1 MTMKKRALVTGGAG
15 FLGSHLCDALL
26 GEGYSVVVADN
37 LLTGRPAN
45 FEHLRNDS
53 RFEFQNIDINKPF
66 DCGPVDYVFHFACPA
81 SPVDYTVHGVETLQ
95 VGSLGTFHAL
105 DVARKYGAKYLVSS
119 TSECYG
125 DPLEHPQ
132 KETYWGHVNP
142 IGPRSVYDEAKRFTE
157 ATTMAYHRY
166 YKVDTRIV
174 RIFNT
179 YGPRMQLNDGRVVP
193 NFMKQALRGEELTV
207 YGDGSQTRSFCYVS
221 DEVDGF
227 IRLSKSDE
235 HLPVNI
241 GNPSEFTILE
251 CAQKVLQVTGSKSKI
266 RNEPLPPDDPKQ
278 RRPDITKAKTLLGWE
293 PKIDLETGLKMS
305 LDYFKKASAEDQAK
319 AKQPALG

>member
-1 MTMKKRALVTGGAG
+1 MTSRRALVTGGAG

-26 GEGYSVVVADN
+26 AEDWNVVVVDN
-37 LLTGRPAN
+37 LLTGRRAN
-45 FEHLRNDS
+45 LAHLS
-53 RFEFQNIDINKPF
+53 HEPRFEFVEKDICEPF
-66 DCGPVDYVFHFACPA
+66 DVGKVDYVFHFASPA
-81 SPVDYTVHGVETLQ
+81 SPVDYHTHGIATLK
-95 VGSLGTFHAL
+95 VGSLGTFNAL
-105 DVARKYGAKYLVSS
+105 EVARKYNAKYFVSS

-157 ATTMAYHRY
+157 AATVAYRRY
-166 YKVDTRIV
+166 HNVDTHIV

-193 NFMKQALRGEELTV
+193 NFMKQAIRGEDLTV
-207 YGDGSQTRSFCYVS
+207 YGNGDQTRSFCYVS

-227 IRLSKSDE
+227 LRLAKSDE

-251 CAQKVLQVTGSKSKI
+251 CANLILKVTGSKSHI
-266 RNEPLPPDDPKQ
+266 RYEPLPQDDPKQ
-278 RRPDITKAKTLLGWE
+278 RRPDISKARALLGWE
-293 PKIDLETGLKMS
+293 PKIDLETGLRLS
-305 LDYFKKASAEDQAK
+305 LDYFKKAVAEDSAVK
-319 AKQPALG
+319 

>member
-1 MTMKKRALVTGGAG
+1 MSPQRALVTGGAG

-26 GEGYSVVVADN
+26 GEGWQVLAVDN
-37 LLTGRPAN
+37 LLTGNRSN
-45 FEHLRNDS
+45 LEHLRNDA
-53 RFEFQNIDINKPF
+53 RFEFVEQDICQRF
-66 DCGPVDYVFHFACPA
+66 DPKHVDYVFHFASPA
-81 SPVDYTVHGVETLQ
+81 SPVDYTTHGIETLQ

-105 DVARKYGAKYLVSS
+105 EIAKKYGAKYLVSS

-132 KETYWGHVNP
+132 KETYWGNVNS

-157 ATTMAYHRY
+157 AATMAYHRY
-166 YKVDTRIV
+166 HKVDTRIA

-193 NFMKQALRGEELTV
+193 NFMKQAMRGEALTV

-221 DEVDGF
+221 DEIDGF
-227 IRLSKSDE
+227 IRLSKSAE

-241 GNPSEFTILE
+241 GNPNEFTILE
-251 CAQKVLQVTGSKSKI
+251 CAKRVIEVTGSKSQI
-266 RNEPLPPDDPKQ
+266 SYAPLPQDDPKQ
-278 RRPDITKAKTLLGWE
+278 RRPDITKARTLLGWE
-293 PKIDLETGLKMS
+293 PKVQLESGLRMS
-305 LDYFKKASAEDQAK
+305 LEYFRKALAREA
-319 AKQPALG
+319 A

>member
-1 MTMKKRALVTGGAG
+1 MRPQRALVTGGAG

-26 GEGYSVVVADN
+26 GEGWSVVVVDN
-37 LLTGRPAN
+37 LLTGRRAN
-45 FEHLRNDS
+45 LDHLRNDS
-53 RFEFQNIDINKPF
+53 RFDLIEKDICEPF
-66 DCGPVDYVFHFACPA
+66 DVGKVNYVFHFASPA
-81 SPVDYTVHGVETLQ
+81 SPVDYSIHGIPTLK
-95 VGSLGTFHAL
+95 VGSLGTFHTL
-105 DVARKYGAKYLVSS
+105 DVAHKYGAKYLVSS

-157 ATTMAYHRY
+157 AVTMAYHRY
-166 YKVDTRIV
+166 YNVDTRIA

-193 NFMKQALRGEELTV
+193 NFMKQALRGEDLTV

-221 DEVDGF
+221 DEIDGF
-227 IRLSKSDE
+227 IRLSKSSE

-241 GNPSEFTILE
+241 GNPTEFTILE
-251 CAQKVLQVTGSKSKI
+251 CAQRVLAVTGSKSKI
-266 RNEPLPPDDPKQ
+266 RYETLPPDDPKQ
-278 RRPDITKAKTLLGWE
+278 RRPDITKARTLLGWE
-293 PKIDLETGLKMS
+293 PNINLETGLRMS
-305 LDYFKKASAEDQAK
+305 LEYFKKAAFEEK
-319 AKQPALG
+319 ALPH

>member
-1 MTMKKRALVTGGAG
+1 MSGLRALVTGGAG

-26 GEGYSVVVADN
+26 GDGYSVVAVDN
-37 LLTGRPAN
+37 LLTGRMSN
-45 FEHLRNDS
+45 LEHLKNDS
-53 RFEFQNIDINKPF
+53 RFEFQKLDITQPF
-66 DCGPVDYVFHFACPA
+66 DCGKVDFVFHFACPA

-105 DVARKYGAKYLVSS
+105 DNARKYGAKYLISS

-132 KETYWGHVNP
+132 KETYWGNVNP
-142 IGPRSVYDEAKRFTE
+142 IGPRSVYDEAKRFSE
-157 ATTMAYHRY
+157 AVTMAYHRY

-179 YGPRMQLNDGRVVP
+179 YGTRMQLNDGRVVP
-193 NFMKQALRGEELTV
+193 NFMKQALRGEPLTV

-221 DEVDGF
+221 DEIEGF

-241 GNPSEFTILE
+241 GNPDEFTILE
-251 CAQKVLQVTGSKSKI
+251 CAKNVLAVTGSKSEIKY
-266 RNEPLPPDDPKQ
+266 EALPPDDPKQ
-278 RRPDITKAKTLLGWE
+278 RRPDITKAKSLLGWS
-293 PKIDLETGLKMS
+293 PKIKLLEGLKLS
-305 LDYFKKASAEDQAK
+305 LEYFRKASFEEPVARK
-319 AKQPALG
+319 